1 MTPEFGLGA
10 VLHWEGFEFED
21 GTTANKYF
29 VVLGAKPG
37 HDCLVV
43 IATSQRKGKSY
54 QPGCH
59 ANEGYYHIPG
69 SGKDFFPKDTWL
81 LLMECKVLRSAE
93 VVKAG
98 MAGTLRVADTL
109 RGQLANEI
117 RNCLKRVEDVS
128 PAQLTLL

>member
-1 MTPEFGLGA
+1 MPESGLGA
-10 VLHWEGFEFED
+10 VLHWEGFEIED

-37 HDCLVV
+37 YDCLVE
-43 IATSQRKGKSY
+43 IATSQRKRKSY
-54 QPGCH
+54 QPSCH
-59 ANEGYYHIPG
+59 ANEDYYHIPG
-69 SGKDFFPKDTWL
+69 SGKDFFPKDNWL

-93 VVKAG
+93 VVEAG
-98 MAGTLRVADTL
+98 MAGTLRAVDTL

-128 PAQLTLL
+128 PAQLALL